1 MGESLQV
8 WPAGHILLNR
18 ENPPKSPAR
27 PYGSRRV
34 PGGNM
39 RRSMQPACWDYKPR
53 VSVLA
58 EELLCRLHGL
68 RAEIVVADAGETH
81 EAFGRVDQAIEA
93 LGQRHRHDIVA
104 VPLHHHH
111 PFRDLA
117 DAQIRADP
125 TL

>member
-39 RRSMQPACWDYKPR
+39 RRSMQPAGWGHKTR

-58 EELLCRLHGL
+58 EGLLCRLHGL
-68 RAEIVVADAGETH
+68 RAEIVLAAAGETH
-81 EAFGRVDQAIEA
+81 QAFGRVAQGIEE
-93 LGQRHRHDIVA
+93 LGPRHRHANAA
-104 VPLHHHH
+104 V
-111 PFRDLA
+111 
-117 DAQIRADP
+117 
-125 TL
+125 